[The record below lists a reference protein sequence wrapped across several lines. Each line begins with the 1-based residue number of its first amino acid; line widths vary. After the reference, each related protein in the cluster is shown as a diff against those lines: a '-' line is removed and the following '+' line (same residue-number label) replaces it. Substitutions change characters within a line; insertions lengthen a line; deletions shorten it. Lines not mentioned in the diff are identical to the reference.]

1 MAKAVKSDRAKR
13 KAAEQQRTIPAD
25 RPVTA
30 REIREEHAR
39 RGLEPPPVTDI
50 EILPA
55 VSDDEKFVVQAGTGV
70 MAFLKSVAGFFLAA
84 STMEANAKTTLSVAL
99 ALAPPKTPDED
110 ERIQRFVKD
119 TNDQKKIVEEHWKVT
134 TVISGFHRRMTAARA
149 RATDPLERAAGIG
162 NQLHQR
168 FKEDAERAAKIEQDR
183 IRREAEEQAA
193 RDRQAELDR
202 LEADAVAAEEKS
214 PKLSE
219 REQAFVDFYCDRQ
232 SMAYDN
238 AQRAATM
245 AGFKGKNLVAISGR
259 LLSLEK
265 IRVAIEAKT
274 KAREIRLQAA
284 AQAAAP
290 VQANVPTIAPAVQR
304 ASGTSERTYY
314 SAELLDEKALID
326 AVCEGR
332 LGIPRDVLRVHQP
345 TLNGYAKSMGDLIQR
360 WPGVKLKKD
369 TKIT

>member
-1 MAKAVKSDRAKR
+1 MAKKAIVTGKTDRAKR
-13 KAAEQQRTIPAD
+13 QAAASEVID
-25 RPVTA
+25 V
-30 REIREEHAR
+30 
-39 RGLEPPPVTDI
+39 GVSNL
-50 EILPA
+50 LPA
-55 VSDDEKFVVQAGTGV
+55 VSDDEKFVQQAGQGV
-70 MAFLKSVAGFFLAA
+70 LAFLKSLAGFFLTA
-84 STMEANAKTTLSVAL
+84 STMEANAKTALQVAASL
-99 ALAPPKTPDED
+99 TPPKTPDED

-119 TNDQKKIVEEHWKVT
+119 TNDQKKVVEEHWKVT
-134 TVISGFHRRMTAARA
+134 AVISGFHRRMTAARA
-149 RATDPLERAAGIG
+149 RATDPLERAAMIG

-168 FKEDAERAAKIEQDR
+168 FKEDAERTARIEQDR
-183 IRREAEEQAA
+183 IRREADEQALK
-193 RDRQAELDR
+193 DRQAELDR

-219 REQAFVDFYCDRQ
+219 REQAFVDFYCDKG

-290 VQANVPTIAPAVQR
+290 ATSNVPTIAPAVQR

-326 AVCEGR
+326 AICEGR

-345 TLNGYAKSMGDLIQR
+345 ALNGYAVSLRDLISR
-360 WPGVKLKKD
+360 WPGVKLKTT
-369 TKIT
+369 TKVV